1 MVCLGGVVDLVVVVV
16 VVVCTCGLVGAW
28 GHCCYYIELISL
40 NNASSHVY
48 SHTLRACL
56 YTHG

>member
-1 MVCLGGVVDLVVVVV
+1 VYVWVGGGV
-16 VVVCTCGLVGAW
+16 

-56 YTHG
+56 DTHGYYWLRLEISPI